1 MDYFYGKYVKYTLKT
16 FYVNFMSILCHF
28 HVNFKLKGFPEFAT
42 IFLKISLNPPP
53 SPFPTSLL
61 NNVQKNAILLGD
73 DFPYLPN
80 VY

>member
-42 IFLKISLNPPP
+42 IFLNMGLNQPPIP
-53 SPFPTSLL
+53 HLPFKQCSE
-61 NNVQKNAILLGD
+61 NAILLGD
-73 DFPYLPN
+73 DFPYRPN